1 MQNPMNAIRL
11 HHTGGPEVLQLDEI
25 NRPTPGPREVL
36 VRAHSIG
43 VGLADQL
50 VRNGRYPWMPELPT
64 IPGIEMSGY
73 IETIGEDVT
82 GHKNGDAVIVTNVP
96 TRSCYAEY
104 VSVDADFVVPC
115 RDDVDLAEAACLTN
129 YRVAHRIL
137 HTAVRARKGET
148 IVIVGAAGG
157 LGSALMQLSKDADLE
172 TIAVVRSDSKA
183 SFARDQNA
191 DHVINTLTEDLAK
204 RIMEITDDRG
214 VDHFIDPVGGEKFV
228 GYLDLLAPA
237 GTLVLYGLSG
247 GLPTDDVFAAQCK
260 RGNHSPAVRM
270 FSIHSYDENPED
282 TSKDLSMLI
291 DMIAE
296 ERIKPVIFSKLSLGE
311 AVLAHKQL
319 EEGKV
324 LGKIVL
330 QPRLD

>member
-1 MQNPMNAIRL
+1 M
-11 HHTGGPEVLQLDEI
+11 
-25 NRPTPGPREVL
+25 
-36 VRAHSIG
+36 
-43 VGLADQL
+43 
-50 VRNGRYPWMPELPT
+50 
-64 IPGIEMSGY
+64 
-73 IETIGEDVT
+73 
-82 GHKNGDAVIVTNVP
+82 
-96 TRSCYAEY
+96 
-104 VSVDADFVVPC
+104 
-115 RDDVDLAEAACLTN
+115 
-129 YRVAHRIL
+129 
-137 HTAVRARKGET
+137 
-148 IVIVGAAGG
+148 
-157 LGSALMQLSKDADLE
+157 
-172 TIAVVRSDSKA
+172 
-183 SFARDQNA
+183 
-191 DHVINTLTEDLAK
+191 
-204 RIMEITDDRG
+204 
-214 VDHFIDPVGGEKFV
+214 